1 MSEGLKILFV
11 SAEVAP
17 YAKTGGLADVAGS
30 LPQKLVELG
39 HDVRVVLPSYK
50 GINYEMDYVTDF
62 QVELEQ
68 RNTTCIVKQITN
80 APVLTYTLNNYHYY
94 GRYGIYCHHDDG
106 ARFAFFSKASLELIK
121 AIEFKPDILHL
132 NDWHAAPAALLLK
145 EYYQEKDPFYRGIK
159 TLLTIH
165 NLEYQGHFGK
175 EILEVLDL
183 PESYF
188 VPESVEFYGMFN
200 FLKAGIV
207 YSDKINTVSK
217 TYAKEILTPQYGEKM
232 EGILKTR
239 ESDLHGIVNGISYEI
254 FNPLTD
260 PFIYFPYNEKNL
272 TVKTK
277 NKKALQKEV
286 GLPESDVPLIG
297 VVHRLV
303 DQKGLNLVCDCF
315 KQIMDL
321 DTQFILLGLGDPY
334 YEKAFLKFMKK
345 YPEKVSVK
353 IEFNEELAHKIYAG
367 SDIFL
372 MPSAFEPCGLGQM
385 ISLRYGTIPIVR
397 ETGGLKD
404 TIVDMNYDFDN
415 GNGFS
420 FRDMDSKAFFDA
432 LKRAVLTYRDEPG
445 TWLELVKKGMKSD
458 FSWNKSAKEY
468 LALYDKILEE

>member
-1 MSEGLKILFV
+1 
-11 SAEVAP
+11 
-17 YAKTGGLADVAGS
+17 
-30 LPQKLVELG
+30 
-39 HDVRVVLPSYK
+39 
-50 GINYEMDYVTDF
+50 
-62 QVELEQ
+62 
-68 RNTTCIVKQITN
+68 
-80 APVLTYTLNNYHYY
+80 
-94 GRYGIYCHHDDG
+94 
-106 ARFAFFSKASLELIK
+106 
-121 AIEFKPDILHL
+121 
-132 NDWHAAPAALLLK
+132 
-145 EYYQEKDPFYRGIK
+145 
-159 TLLTIH
+159 
-165 NLEYQGHFGK
+165 
-175 EILEVLDL
+175 
-183 PESYF
+183 
-188 VPESVEFYGMFN
+188 
-200 FLKAGIV
+200 
-207 YSDKINTVSK
+207 
-217 TYAKEILTPQYGEKM
+217 
-232 EGILKTR
+232 
-239 ESDLHGIVNGISYEI
+239 
-254 FNPLTD
+254 
-260 PFIYFPYNEKNL
+260 
-272 TVKTK
+272 
-277 NKKALQKEV
+277 
-286 GLPESDVPLIG
+286 
-297 VVHRLV
+297 
-303 DQKGLNLVCDCF
+303 
-315 KQIMDL
+315 MDL